1 MRSVQGAVATGL
13 SFRQTRRLPRLRPGR
28 YRSRYRPPYS
38 RWNKTLPPRFASWTL
53 SLNSFT
59 IAPPYYLLSK
69 GERKMAT
76 AAPAK
81 EELNP
86 FEIAKQQFDR
96 AADYLEL
103 EESMRAV
110 LRTAKRQ
117 LIVSI
122 PVKMDGG
129 ETKVFEGYRVQ
140 HNIAR
145 GPAKGGIRYHP
156 NVTLDE
162 VKALASWMTWKCAT
176 VGIPYGG
183 GKGGVIC
190 DPKSLSI
197 HELERLTRRYA
208 FEIAPIIGPDRDIP
222 APDVYTDSQTMAWIM
237 DTISMVRGHTE
248 LGVVTGK
255 PLSLGGSLGRHEAT
269 ARGALYALREA
280 CNVRGIRLNDARVAV
295 QGFGNAGSIIER
307 RVAEDGA
314 RVVAACDSKSGLYA
328 EGGLDIQAV
337 LKHKAET
344 GALRGFSGP
353 KEIAPDDVLEVDCDI
368 LCPSALE
375 NSITAANVGNVK
387 AKIIAELANGPTTPA
402 ADRVFEKNDVLLIPD
417 ILCNAGG
424 VTVSYYEWVQD
435 QYSFFWSEKRI
446 NQTLEDTMGDAFHK
460 VHQTAQ
466 RYSTDM
472 RTGAYILAIDRVAEA
487 TRVRG
492 IFP

>member
-1 MRSVQGAVATGL
+1 
-13 SFRQTRRLPRLRPGR
+13 
-28 YRSRYRPPYS
+28 
-38 RWNKTLPPRFASWTL
+38 
-53 SLNSFT
+53 
-59 IAPPYYLLSK
+59 
-69 GERKMAT
+69 MAT
-76 AAPAK
+76 REAFQ

-86 FEIAKQQFDR
+86 FEIAKQQFNR

-103 EESMRAV
+103 DNSTRQV
-110 LRTAKRQ
+110 LSSAKRQ

-129 ETKVFEGYRVQ
+129 DVQVFEGYRVQ

-162 VKALASWMTWKCAT
+162 VKALAAWMTWKCAT

-197 HELERLTRRYA
+197 NELERLTRRYA

-222 APDVYTDSQTMAWIM
+222 APDVYTDEQTMAWIM

-255 PLSLGGSLGRHEAT
+255 PISLGGSQGRAQAT
-269 ARGALYALREA
+269 ARGCQYALREA
-280 CNVRGIRLNDARVAV
+280 CQVKGIDMKGARVAIH
-295 QGFGNAGSIIER
+295 GFGNAGANISHM
-307 RVAEDGA
+307 VADDGA
-314 RVVAACDSKSGLYA
+314 KVVAICDSRVGLYA
-328 EGGLDIQAV
+328 ENGIDIQA
-337 LKHKAET
+337 
-344 GALRGFSGP
+344 ALRHKKQTSSLAGLPGV
-353 KEIAPDDVLEVDCDI
+353 KEIPCDDVLTVDCDI
-368 LCPSALE
+368 LLPSALE
-375 NSITAANVGNVK
+375 NAITLANVGQVK
-387 AKIIAELANGPTTPA
+387 AKIIAELANGPTTPG
-402 ADRVFEKNDVLLIPD
+402 ADRVLDDQGVFLVPD
-417 ILCNAGG
+417 ILANAGG

-435 QYSFFWSEKRI
+435 QYSFFWSEKQI
-446 NQTLEDTMGDAFHK
+446 NETLEGTMRTAFK
-460 VHQTAQ
+460 AVHETAV
-466 RYSTDM
+466 RYDTDM
-472 RTGAYILAIDRVAEA
+472 RTGAYILAVDRVAEA

>member
-1 MRSVQGAVATGL
+1 
-13 SFRQTRRLPRLRPGR
+13 
-28 YRSRYRPPYS
+28 
-38 RWNKTLPPRFASWTL
+38 
-53 SLNSFT
+53 
-59 IAPPYYLLSK
+59 
-69 GERKMAT
+69 MAT
-76 AAPAK
+76 VQPAE

-103 EESMRAV
+103 EESLRNV
-110 LRTAKRQ
+110 LRSAKRQ

-183 GKGGVIC
+183 GKGGVVC
-190 DPKSLSI
+190 DPKSLSKS
-197 HELERLTRRYA
+197 ELERLTRRYA
-208 FEIAPIIGPDRDIP
+208 FEIAPIVGPDRDIP

-255 PLSLGGSLGRHEAT
+255 PLSLGGSQGRHEAT

-280 CNVRGIRLNDARVAV
+280 CKVRGVHLRGSRVAV
-295 QGFGNAGSIIER
+295 QGFGNAGSIIAR
-307 RVAEDGA
+307 LAAEDGA
-314 RVVAACDSKSGLYA
+314 RVVAACDSKSGVYSA
-328 EGGLDIQAV
+328 SGLDVQAA
-337 LKHKAET
+337 LKHKEET
-344 GALRGFSGP
+344 GALRGLANA
-353 KEIAPDDVLEVDCDI
+353 KEIGPNDVLEVDCDI

-375 NSITAANVGNVK
+375 NSITLKNVGRVK
-387 AKIIAELANGPTTPA
+387 AKIIAELANGPTTPG
-402 ADRVFEKNDVLLIPD
+402 ADRVFENDGVLLIPD
-417 ILCNAGG
+417 ILANAGG

-466 RYSTDM
+466 RYGTDM

>member
-1 MRSVQGAVATGL
+1 
-13 SFRQTRRLPRLRPGR
+13 
-28 YRSRYRPPYS
+28 
-38 RWNKTLPPRFASWTL
+38 
-53 SLNSFT
+53 
-59 IAPPYYLLSK
+59 
-69 GERKMAT
+69 MAT
-76 AAPAK
+76 AQAVK

-86 FEIAKQQFDR
+86 FKIARQQFDR
-96 AADYLEL
+96 AADYLDL
-103 EESMRAV
+103 EDSLRNV
-110 LRTAKRQ
+110 LRSAKRQ

-129 ETKVFEGYRVQ
+129 EVKVFEGYRVQ

-176 VGIPYGG
+176 VNIPYGG
-183 GKGGVIC
+183 GKGGVVC

-197 HELERLTRRYA
+197 NELERLTRRYA

-237 DTISMVRGHTE
+237 DTLSMVRGHTE

-255 PLSLGGSLGRHEAT
+255 PLALGGSQGRNEAT

-280 CNVRGIRLNDARVAV
+280 CKVRGVSLKGARVAV
-295 QGFGNAGSIIER
+295 QGFGNAGSIIAR
-307 RVAEDGA
+307 LVAQDGA
-314 RVVAACDSKSGLYA
+314 RVVAACDSKTGLYS
-328 EGGLDIQAV
+328 EGGLDIQAAV
-337 LKHKAET
+337 KHKEET
-344 GALRGFSGP
+344 GALQGLP
-353 KEIAPDDVLEVDCDI
+353 NAKEIAPDDVLEVDCDV

-375 NSITAANVGNVK
+375 NSITLKNVGGVK
-387 AKIIAELANGPTTPA
+387 AKIIVELANGPTTPG
-402 ADRVFEKNDVLLIPD
+402 ADRILEEDGVLIIPD
-417 ILCNAGG
+417 ILANAGG

-435 QYSFFWSEKRI
+435 QYSFFWSERRI
-446 NQTLEDTMGDAFHK
+446 NQTLEETIGSAFNK
-460 VHQTAQ
+460 VHQTAA
-466 RYSTDM
+466 RYGTDM